1 VKDIYIQQVGKEI
14 SRLNAIGWRDF
25 PIDLVGVRRPSE
37 VDISKISYP
46 TEAYDLEGGAPES
59 DGQWAQHRA
68 KKIGDFLCSHGLEL
82 MWEIGAGVGNV
93 AIPLRERG
101 IAVIPIEPL
110 RKGAERLA
118 KSGFHAYC
126 ATLDQLN
133 LPDDSIDV
141 LGIFDVLEH
150 LENPQVVLSE
160 IRRVLKPGGFIV
172 TTVPANPWLFSDYDI
187 SIGHFRR
194 YSRKSLV
201 DELSETGFKKHRI
214 DFMFFLFILPS
225 FILRTIPY
233 KLGRVRDYSSVS
245 NSSKHLDSIMRILDP
260 VLKFLLMVESKIK
273 LPAGLSI
280 ISISTK

>member
-1 VKDIYIQQVGKEI
+1 MKNAYTHQVEKEI

-25 PIDLVGVRRPSE
+25 PNDLVGVRRPSE
-37 VDISKISYP
+37 VDVSLISYP
-46 TEAYDLEGGAPES
+46 NEAYDSESAAAES

-68 KKIGDFLCSHGLEL
+68 EIIGDFLCTHGLEL

-110 RKGAERLA
+110 IKGAERLA

-141 LGIFDVLEH
+141 VGIFDVLEH

-160 IRRVLKPGGFIV
+160 IRRVLKPGGFII

-194 YSRKSLV
+194 YSRKSLL
-201 DELSETGFKKHRI
+201 DELSETGFKCHQI
-214 DFMFFLFILPS
+214 NFMFLIFVFPA
-225 FILRTIPY
+225 FILRTVPY
-233 KLGRVRDYSSVS
+233 KLGRVREYSSVS
-245 NSSKHLDSIMRILDP
+245 NSSKYLDSILRILDP
-260 VLKFLLMVESKIK
+260 VLKFLLKVESRFK
-273 LPAGLSI
+273 LPVGLSL